1 MIQGG
6 YSVVGMFLYYR
17 ERWIRKVAVQGSVLH
32 GVYKQLRRFVPRGG
46 GGWFIENLGY

>member
-6 YSVVGMFLYYR
+6 YSVVGMFLYYK
-17 ERWIRKVAVQGSVLH
+17 ERWIGKRVAVQGSVLH

-46 GGWFIENLGY
+46 GGGL